1 MEEIMR
7 LWAVMGCLI
16 LATSAFSDEKERL
29 EQSATVLE
37 EILDMP
43 ETIPKDLLDKAE
55 CVVVLPSVKK
65 FALGIGGKYG
75 RGAMVCRSADDFMGK
90 WGPPSMARLEGGNI
104 GFQIG
109 GEATDFLLL
118 IMNPKGANSIL
129 KSNVKLGVDA
139 SAAAGPKG
147 RTTEASTDA
156 LMTAEILS
164 YSRSRG
170 LFAGV
175 ALDGSTLR
183 PDNGENEKL
192 YGREIEARDI
202 VLGGSVGVPPAG
214 RRLVDILQKRSPK
227 NLSS

>member
-1 MEEIMR
+1 MR
-7 LWAVMGCLI
+7 LCVAICTLL
-16 LATSAFSDEKERL
+16 LATSALSDERERL

-37 EILDMP
+37 EILGMP
-43 ETIPKDLLDKAE
+43 ETIPNDLLDKAE

-75 RGAMVCRSADDFMGK
+75 KGAMVCRSGDDFTGK

-118 IMNPKGANSIL
+118 IMNAKGANSIL
-129 KSNVKLGVDA
+129 KSKVKLGVDA

-183 PDNGENEKL
+183 PDNGANEKL
-192 YGREIEARDI
+192 YGREVEPRDI
-202 VLGGSVGVPPAG
+202 VSGAVVSVPPAG
-214 RRLVDILQKRSPK
+214 KRLVKMLQERSPK
-227 NLSS
+227 NLSN

>member
-1 MEEIMR
+1 MA
-7 LWAVMGCLI
+7 AV
-16 LATSAFSDEKERL
+16 AFSDEKQRL
-29 EQSATVLE
+29 EESATILE
-37 EILDMP
+37 EILNMP
-43 ETIPKDLLDKAE
+43 ETVPNDLLDKAE

-75 RGAMVCRSADDFMGK
+75 RGAMVCRSGDDFTGK

-156 LMTAEILS
+156 FMTAEILS
-164 YSRSRG
+164 YSRSKG

-175 ALDGSTLR
+175 SLDGSTLR

-192 YGREIEARDI
+192 YGREIEAREI
-202 VLGGSVGVPPAG
+202 VLGSGIDVPPSG
-214 RRLVDILQKRSPK
+214 RRLVEILQKRSPK
-227 NLSS
+227 NLSN